1 MWSLKRTTVAC
12 YQMWKVMNFIGQF
25 LYKTSRIVLCRLKT
39 YQALLILAPI
49 FSQNVSALSYNE
61 EPMPYTGTPEMYPE
75 CSQPPLNVT
84 EENYKDK
91 YLSLAGL
98 TGLHI
103 VFDYIEGG
111 SRKNNVILDP
121 ELIHK
126 IRARLQKA
134 GLALLTK
141 EEMQMTPGQPKMEIY
156 PNFPISQVGKYGIS
170 SVENSACCTAGI
182 WVSYFE
188 GASTLRQ
195 PNTHYVL
202 STWGQGDNTHDCS
215 SLGEWMS
222 IAVLRKIDSFIM
234 DFERAQKHSYK
245 EQDFL
250 SKNNMDSIEGKCS
263 KSKTIYSNM
272 FKTGSYQFSKVH
284 SPELNQLAD
293 TIKQCPNYRFLIDAH
308 ADTRATPSFNQALSE
323 KRSQAIKFYLLS
335 KNVPI
340 SKFETQGQGE
350 RFPIAHGN
358 SQKDHAMNRRIEV
371 TPFKIY

>member
-1 MWSLKRTTVAC
+1 
-12 YQMWKVMNFIGQF
+12 MNLIGQF
-25 LYKTSRIVLCRLKT
+25 IYKAFKIILCRLKA
-39 YQALLILAPI
+39 YRPLLVLVPI
-49 FSQNVSALSYNE
+49 FSQNVAALSFNE

-84 EENYKDK
+84 GENYKDK

-103 VFDYIEGG
+103 VFDYIERG
-111 SRKNNVILDP
+111 SRKNNITLDP
-121 ELIHK
+121 ELIQK
-126 IRARLQKA
+126 IRARLQRA

-156 PNFPISQVGKYGIS
+156 PNFPKGQVGKYAIS

-195 PNTHYVL
+195 PETHYVL
-202 STWGQGDNTHDCS
+202 STWGQGDSTHDCS
-215 SLGEWMS
+215 SLGSWMS
-222 IAVLRKIDSFIM
+222 TAVLRKIESFIK
-234 DFERAQKHSYK
+234 DFERAQHNYNEKNV
-245 EQDFL
+245 L
-250 SKNNMDSIEGKCS
+250 SKNDIAPTEAQCS

-272 FKTGSYQFSKVH
+272 FKTGSYQFSKIH

-293 TIKQCPNYRFLIDAH
+293 SIKQCPNYRFLIDAH

-340 SKFETQGQGE
+340 SQFETQGQGE

-358 SQKDHAMNRRIEV
+358 SEKDHAINRRIEV
-371 TPFKIY
+371 TAFKIY